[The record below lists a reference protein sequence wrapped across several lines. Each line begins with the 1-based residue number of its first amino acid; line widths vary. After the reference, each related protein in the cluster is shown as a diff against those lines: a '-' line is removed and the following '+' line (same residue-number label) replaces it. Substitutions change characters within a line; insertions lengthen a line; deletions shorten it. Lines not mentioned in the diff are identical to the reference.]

1 MARHALVTPAIPQA
15 IRRAVFANRKRIFAR
30 EAAIAAA
37 LSAAW
42 HVAQGSVTPAQHA
55 LINAYGSQLNADTS
69 VDDNEDS
76 GHPSVPMTWAHQSGH
91 LAHLQRAVMLAVGSF
106 AVASMLHVTDG
117 QQQAVQAGAT
127 DAQTLIRTALQPHIG
142 ATTADALVRHPNSD
156 VLHAFIGRSQ
166 TTGKPLAD
174 LLATMDDATAQRV
187 TKMLYAA
194 LATGAHPDTAANMLT
209 QATGMA
215 QRRALVVAR
224 TEIMGAYRSASLTT
238 YRANVDVCDGWTWM
252 AAQGACDICAAL
264 DGTLHPLSE
273 DMESHPNCRC
283 CPAPHVK
290 SADDLSAVVA

>member
-1 MARHALVTPAIPQA
+1 MARHALVTPAM
-15 IRRAVFANRKRIFAR
+15 RRAIAANRKHVLAR
-30 EAAIAAA
+30 EATIAAA
-37 LSAAW
+37 MAAAW
-42 HVAQGSVTPAQHA
+42 HVAQGSITPAQHA
-55 LINAYGSQLNADTS
+55 LINAYGSQLDANTS
-69 VDDNEDS
+69 GDDEEANS
-76 GHPSVPMTWAHQSGH
+76 QHTVPMTWAHQSGH
-91 LAHLQRAVMLAVGSF
+91 LPQLQRAVMLAVGSF

-127 DAQTLIRTALQPHIG
+127 DAQTLIRTALQPHVD

-187 TKMLYAA
+187 TKTLYAA
-194 LATGAHPDTAANMLT
+194 IASGAHPDTAANMLT

-215 QRRALVVAR
+215 HRRALVVAR

-238 YRANVDVCDGWTWM
+238 YRANADVCDGWTWM

-264 DGTLHPLSE
+264 NGTLHPLSE